1 MALHLFYFPKQCFLT
16 HNLPGHPMKKPPRGT
31 TAQIRCSANE
41 QSFSLMTESR
51 RSAHYQPA
59 FWSYDFVESL
69 KKREEI
75 CDGSVKELEKM
86 YEDRARKL
94 EDEVKWMIHEKSAEP
109 LTLLEFIDDIQ
120 RLGLGHRFENDI
132 KRSLDKIL
140 LLEGSNA
147 GKGESLHH
155 TALRF
160 RILKQHGYKVSQEV
174 FEGFTDQNGHFKAC
188 LCKDVKGMLSLY
200 EASYL
205 ASEGETLL
213 HEAMAFLKMHLKDL
227 EGTLDKSLEELVN
240 HAMELPLHRRMP
252 RLEARWFIEAY
263 KRREGADDVLLEL
276 AILDFNMVQ
285 WTLQDDLQDMSR
297 WWKDMGLASKLHFA
311 RDRLMECFFWTV
323 GMAFEPEFSNCRK
336 GLTKVTSFI
345 TTIDDVYD
353 VYGSV
358 DELELFTDAVARWD
372 INMWADLCKV
382 FLVEAKWCHKEYT
395 PTFEEYL
402 ENGWRSVSGAAILI
416 HAYFLMSKNITKEAL
431 ECLENDHELLRWPST
446 IFRLCNDLATSK
458 AELERGESANSISC
472 YMHQTGVSEEDA
484 REHMKILIDES
495 WKKMNKVREM
505 DSDSPFAKPFVET
518 AINLARIAQCT
529 YQYGDSHG
537 APDARSKKR
546 VLSLIVEPIPMN
558 LKK

>member
-1 MALHLFYFPKQCFLT
+1 M
-16 HNLPGHPMKKPPRGT
+16 
-31 TAQIRCSANE
+31 
-41 QSFSLMTESR
+41 
-51 RSAHYQPA
+51 
-59 FWSYDFVESL
+59 ESL

-372 INMWADLCKV
+372 INMVNNLPGYMKLCFLALYNTVNEMAYDTLKEQGHNILPYLTKAWADLCKV